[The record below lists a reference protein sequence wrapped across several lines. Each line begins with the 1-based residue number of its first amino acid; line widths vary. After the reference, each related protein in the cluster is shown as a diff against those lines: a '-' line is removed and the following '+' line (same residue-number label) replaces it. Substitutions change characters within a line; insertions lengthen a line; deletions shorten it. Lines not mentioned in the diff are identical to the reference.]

1 MALLRNREVKI
12 LRTVEEIDGST
23 FEVEYLD
30 RETEYA
36 KMHELQFTRD
46 EYDRFV
52 QPLLP
57 EINIIDKEDKK
68 RK

>member
-36 KMHELQFTRD
+36 KMHELQFTRE
-46 EYDRFV
+46 EYERFV
-52 QPLLP
+52 LPLIP
-57 EINIIDKEDKK
+57 EVKIIDDKK
-68 RK
+68 KK